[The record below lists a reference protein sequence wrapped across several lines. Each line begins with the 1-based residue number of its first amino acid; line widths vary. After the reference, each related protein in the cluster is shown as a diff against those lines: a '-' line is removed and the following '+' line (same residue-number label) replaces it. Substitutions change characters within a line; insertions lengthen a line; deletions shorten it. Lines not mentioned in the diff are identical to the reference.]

1 MTPPVASSAE
11 PPKRRRTTAKRVTT
25 RPSPSAPAPDPA
37 LARDSLE
44 STPKRRRKT
53 TKRAPTGIPSGDA
66 EPTVA
71 LGTEPIGDAPEAAI
85 VIPTGRLEI
94 DPTETNWV
102 GGDHGI
108 SPERSDGATVHAHG
122 RRLTVAERRGDRPR
136 PLNAT
141 PLKVS
146 TGSAVC
152 D

>member
-108 SPERSDGATVHAHG
+108 SPSRSDGCDRDAGPTRPRGIGGSTRAELD
-122 RRLTVAERRGDRPR
+122 RSESERRTAG
-136 PLNAT
+136 T
-141 PLKVS
+141 H
-146 TGSAVC
+146 
-152 D
+152 